1 MDKQK
6 TEIAKLLKDK
16 QKTCARL
23 LEKMDE
29 QMEAVISQDNS
40 RLALII
46 EVKEE
51 LVVGLNETDQKIADL
66 AKGLSETAQES
77 LVNENEEL
85 GKRIESDLEKII
97 EQETICQTK
106 LDLVKSEL
114 LEKLK
119 ALKRGQILLK
129 GYGTSQRIKQKISK
143 NV

>member
-6 TEIAKLLKDK
+6 TEIAKLLKQK

-29 QMEAVISQDNS
+29 QMEAIRSQDNS

-66 AKGLSETAQES
+66 AKRLSETAQEL

-97 EQETICQTK
+97 EQETICQKK

-119 ALKRGQILLK
+119 ALKKGQILLK
-129 GYGTSQRIKQKISK
+129 GYGVSQRIKQKISK

>member
-6 TEIAKLLKDK
+6 TEIAKLLKHK

-46 EVKEE
+46 EIKEE
-51 LVVGLNETDQKIADL
+51 LVVGLNEIDKKIADL

-85 GKRIESDLEKII
+85 GKHIESDLETII
-97 EQETICQTK
+97 EQETICQKK

-119 ALKRGQILLK
+119 ALKKGQILLK

>member
-6 TEIAKLLKDK
+6 TEIAKLLKHK

-29 QMEAVISQDNS
+29 QMEAVRSQDNS

-66 AKGLSETAQES
+66 AKGLSEAAQES

-97 EQETICQTK
+97 EQETICQK
-106 LDLVKSEL
+106 NS
-114 LEKLK
+114 
-119 ALKRGQILLK
+119 IL
-129 GYGTSQRIKQKISK
+129 
-143 NV
+143 